1 MLGSLGILAVSSL
14 YRIELQQEGIR
25 REYIAR
31 DRAFEGLRS
40 NIYLSGTLVRDS
52 LLDGGAARSEEQTA
66 RFRVLQAAIRKG
78 MAEYSRL
85 LNDPQDPESAAF
97 RASLETFLHRTANLF
112 EISGSK
118 RARELAQ
125 GEVSPARARLMEQ
138 AERMRKLGDRQT
150 ERSGNAVLA
159 NLSDF
164 RLRLGILSLSA
175 VGVGMLL
182 AGFTLRRILH
192 LERESQ
198 RLSKDLMTS
207 GEEERRRISRELHD
221 EVGQS
226 LYATM
231 LGLGNLRSSLGTEE
245 ALEQIAQLET
255 MASRTVSVVR
265 NISLLLRPAML
276 DDLGLVPAV
285 KWLARETKRMH
296 GVPVEVSAEG
306 FPEEVPEEQVT
317 CIYRV
322 VQEAL
327 HNAVKH
333 AEAAEIRVSLV
344 ADSRLRGRVEDSGK
358 GFESHAELGMGILG
372 MRERLERLG
381 GTLGVESKPGLGTAV
396 VFELPIK

>member
-1 MLGSLGILAVSSL
+1 
-14 YRIELQQEGIR
+14 
-25 REYIAR
+25 
-31 DRAFEGLRS
+31 
-40 NIYLSGTLVRDS
+40 
-52 LLDGGAARSEEQTA
+52 
-66 RFRVLQAAIRKG
+66 
-78 MAEYSRL
+78 
-85 LNDPQDPESAAF
+85 
-97 RASLETFLHRTANLF
+97 
-112 EISGSK
+112 
-118 RARELAQ
+118 
-125 GEVSPARARLMEQ
+125 
-138 AERMRKLGDRQT
+138 
-150 ERSGNAVLA
+150 
-159 NLSDF
+159 
-164 RLRLGILSLSA
+164 
-175 VGVGMLL
+175 MLL